1 MTTSSP
7 SPTTRLTGAA
17 ARLVATLALAC
28 AAIALTFAFAASPQ
42 ASAQTRKTG
51 CVTHAKQG
59 HHTCSAS
66 KKGHKRHGKSGSKG
80 KAHHAKHAVKHKA
93 GAPGATGAAS
103 AASCSDGTN
112 ATLDGEGSF
121 TCANGSEAGC
131 EEGFAPVISSDGSTL
146 LCEPATEANEG
157 EEANEGGEEE
167 G

>member
-1 MTTSSP
+1 MTTTISP

-17 ARLVATLALAC
+17 GRPVATLALAC
-28 AAIALTFAFAASPQ
+28 AVIALTFAFAASPQ

-66 KKGHKRHGKSGSKG
+66 KNRKHDGKSGSKS
-80 KAHHAKHAVKHKA
+80 KAHHAKHAVKHRA
-93 GAPGATGAAS
+93 SAPGATGEAS

-112 ATLDGEGSF
+112 AILDGEGSF

-131 EEGFAPVISSDGSTL
+131 EEGFTPVASSDGSTL
-146 LCEPATEANEG
+146 LCEPEANEG
-157 EEANEGGEEE
+157 EEANEGGEAE